1 MSVQHVN
8 SNHAWVHGVWVFLHG
23 SSGNGFPWVAGNRN
37 PNQTLKNMHVNE
49 ASFVTCRIILY
60 KCNFREN
67 YFPKHWPKD
76 ESGGFIITLNSS
88 RLRPVSCA
96 QAVWCPQ
103 SLAAASSAIFPTYPC
118 PLSSHCFWET
128 DSYKCYLKI
137 MLYRNQQQKSLLYH
151 LSFCLTHVHEAA
163 KKGQTNHAPWKPLQG
178 LQRPTASL
186 SQMP

>member
-1 MSVQHVN
+1 MAQKTFLQQSHFPRRHTYRLDNGRQSPLCAEKSVAVQLSRRIYVSVQHVN

-76 ESGGFIITLNSS
+76 KSGGFVITLNSS

-118 PLSSHCFWET
+118 PLSSHCF
-128 DSYKCYLKI
+128 
-137 MLYRNQQQKSLLYH
+137 
-151 LSFCLTHVHEAA
+151 
-163 KKGQTNHAPWKPLQG
+163 
-178 LQRPTASL
+178 
-186 SQMP
+186 